1 LNGEKPELLLPA
13 GTLQNLK
20 TAFLYGAD
28 AVYCGMPSFSLRSK
42 SGFSAQEAYEGIK
55 TAHSIG
61 KKAYLALNLYA
72 HNKDLENIFA
82 AVSLIADLKPDGI
95 IVSDSGV
102 FSLIKKEL
110 PHLSICVST
119 QANLTNWAAVD
130 FWRRQGAD
138 KVVLARECS
147 FEEIRYIRE
156 KCPNIKIETFIHGA
170 MCMSMSGRC
179 LLSNFLSARDA
190 NRGECSQSCR
200 WKYKLNAKFR
210 EEFDFALEE
219 ENRAGEFF
227 EIDETDEGSHILSSK
242 DLCLMPVLD
251 KYLQIGINSFKIEG
265 RHKNEFY
272 TATAAKAYRNAIDDW
287 FENPDAWNYKNYMP
301 ILNSAGNRGLT
312 LGFHSGVL
320 TDLAHDYET
329 TKSLGEFRFAGI
341 VKKWESDS
349 FIFEVRNT
357 LEAGD
362 EIEFISVSGEAEI
375 KLKLKRIID
384 AKNGGE
390 IQKVSA
396 GQGYCIRIFAED
408 FSGFEIG
415 EVKKNIP
422 PLCVAK
428 VEVKGQSLSGKR
440 VIENRNVSFAEEI
453 FKR

>member
-1 LNGEKPELLLPA
+1 LSAEKPELLLPA

-28 AVYCGMPSFSLRSK
+28 AVYCGMSSFSLRSK
-42 SGFSAQEAYEGIK
+42 SGFSPNDATEGIK

-61 KKAYLALNLYA
+61 KKVYIALNLYA
-72 HNKDLENIFA
+72 HNEDLENMPKITA
-82 AVSLIADLKPDGI
+82 LLGDIKPDGV

-102 FSLIKKEL
+102 FSLLKKEL
-110 PHLSICVST
+110 PQMPICIST

-130 FWRRQGAD
+130 FWRRQGAN

-147 FEEIRYIRE
+147 FEEIKSIRK

-219 ENRAGEFF
+219 ENRGGEFF
-227 EIDETDEGSHILSSK
+227 EIDEIGEGSHILSSK

-251 KYLQIGINSFKIEG
+251 KYLQTGIDSFKIEG

-272 TATAAKAYRNAIDDW
+272 TAIAAKAYRNAIDDW
-287 FENPDAWNYKNYMP
+287 FENPNVWNYENYMP

-320 TDLAHDYET
+320 TDSAHDYET

-341 VKKWESDS
+341 VRKWEGDY

-357 LEAGD
+357 LEVGD
-362 EIEFISVSGEAEI
+362 EIEFILPNLTEI
-375 KLKLKRIID
+375 KFKLKKIID
-384 AKNGGE
+384 AKSGGE
-390 IQKVSA
+390 ISKVSA
-396 GQGYCIRIFAED
+396 GQEYCIRVFAKD
-408 FSGFEIG
+408 FDGFEID
-415 EVKKNIP
+415 EVKKNISVF
-422 PLCVAK
+422 CVAK
-428 VEVKGQSLSGKR
+428 VKVKGQNSSEKKI
-440 VIENRNVSFAEEI
+440 IENRKISFAEEI
-453 FKR
+453 CKK

>member
-42 SGFSAQEAYEGIK
+42 SGFSPDEAYEGIK
-55 TAHSIG
+55 IARSIG
-61 KKAYLALNLYA
+61 KKVYLALNLYA
-72 HNKDLENIFA
+72 HNKDLENISDA
-82 AVSLIADLKPDGI
+82 ISLIDDLKPDGI

-110 PHLSICVST
+110 PKLPICVST

-130 FWRRQGAD
+130 FWRQQGAD

-147 FEEIRYIRE
+147 FEEIKFIRE
-156 KCPNIKIETFIHGA
+156 KCPNVKIETFIHGA

-200 WKYKLNAKFR
+200 WKYKLGAKFR

-219 ENRAGEFF
+219 ENRGGEFF
-227 EIDETDEGSHILSSK
+227 EIEETDEGSHILSSK

-251 KYLQIGINSFKIEG
+251 KYLQAGINSFKIEG

-287 FENPDAWNYKNYMP
+287 FENSDGWNYKNHMP
-301 ILNSAGNRGLT
+301 ILYSTQNRGLT
-312 LGFHSGVL
+312 LGFHSGAL
-320 TDLAHDYET
+320 TDSAHDYET

-341 VKKWESDS
+341 VKEWDGDS

-357 LEAGD
+357 LEVGD
-362 EIEFISVSGEAEI
+362 EIEFVSVNSAEI

-384 AKNGGE
+384 AKSGCE
-390 IQKVSA
+390 ILKVSA
-396 GQGYCIRIFAED
+396 GQGYCIRILAED
-408 FSGFEIG
+408 FDGFEVG
-415 EVKKNIP
+415 EVKKNVL
-422 PLCVAK
+422 PLCVAR
-428 VEVKGQSLSGKR
+428 VAVKGQSLSEKKI
-440 VIENRNVSFAEEI
+440 IENRKISFAEEI
-453 FKR
+453 CKK